1 MTDRVTATIALLLL
15 AASTLAAES
24 HVHAR
29 PVNIPAAGKIGFE
42 QMNPAETGILFT
54 NFLSDP
60 RSVVGR
66 NLLSGSG
73 VACGDIDGDGL
84 CDIYFCGLDS
94 ENKLFRNLGNWKFQ
108 DITASAGSII
118 ACVGQD
124 SMGAAF
130 ADVDGDGDL
139 DLLVNALGNGTRLFL
154 NDGKGHFSE
163 ATDAAGLR
171 SKAGSMSL
179 ALADL
184 NGDGYLDLYVANFR
198 PTTIKDNPHT
208 TISVQMV
215 DGQPFVSAVDGRSA
229 TAPDLTN
236 RFSVAPSGAIL
247 EFGEADDVYLND
259 GHGHFRRL
267 SWTDGTFLD
276 EYGKPLRE
284 PPRDWSLAVQIRDL
298 NGDGIPDI
306 YVCSDLFTPDRV
318 WINDGHAKFRAL
330 DNFALR
336 STPTFSMGVDF
347 ADIDRD
353 GHLDWFMVDMFA
365 RDRIRQN
372 TQLTARNTLFP
383 IGMIDIRPQLLRNTL
398 HWNRGDNTFAEI
410 AWYAG
415 VEASDWSWGPIFLDV
430 DLDGYED

>member
-1 MTDRVTATIALLLL
+1 MTDRVVAIIALLVAVSAP
-15 AASTLAAES
+15 AADS
-24 HVHAR
+24 HIRAR
-29 PVNIPAAGKIGFE
+29 PLNLPAAGKIGFE
-42 QMNPAETGILFT
+42 KMNPVETGILFT

-60 RSVVGR
+60 RSVANR

-184 NGDGYLDLYVANFR
+184 NGAGYLDLYVANFR

-208 TISVQMV
+208 TVSVQMV
-215 DGQPFVSAVDGRSA
+215 DGQPFVSAVD
-229 TAPDLTN
+229 
-236 RFSVAPSGAIL
+236 
-247 EFGEADDVYLND
+247 
-259 GHGHFRRL
+259 
-267 SWTDGTFLD
+267 
-276 EYGKPLRE
+276 
-284 PPRDWSLAVQIRDL
+284 
-298 NGDGIPDI
+298 
-306 YVCSDLFTPDRV
+306 
-318 WINDGHAKFRAL
+318 
-330 DNFALR
+330 
-336 STPTFSMGVDF
+336 
-347 ADIDRD
+347 
-353 GHLDWFMVDMFA
+353 
-365 RDRIRQN
+365 
-372 TQLTARNTLFP
+372 
-383 IGMIDIRPQLLRNTL
+383 
-398 HWNRGDNTFAEI
+398 
-410 AWYAG
+410 
-415 VEASDWSWGPIFLDV
+415 
-430 DLDGYED
+430 

>member
-94 ENKLFRNLGNWKFQ
+94 ENKLFRNLGNWKFE

-139 DLLVNALGNGTRLFL
+139 DLLVNALGNGTRLFT
-154 NDGKGHFSE
+154 NDGKGAFTETTSG
-163 ATDAAGLR
+163 AGVA
-171 SKAGSMSL
+171 SGAGSMSM
-179 ALADL
+179 ALADVD
-184 NGDGYLDLYVANFR
+184 GDGDLDLYVANFR
-198 PTTIKDNPHT
+198 PGTMQDEPRMRYRIAY
-208 TISVQMV
+208 V
-215 DGQPFVSAVDGRSA
+215 D
-229 TAPDLTN
+229 
-236 RFSVAPSGAIL
+236 
-247 EFGEADDVYLND
+247 
-259 GHGHFRRL
+259 
-267 SWTDGTFLD
+267 
-276 EYGKPLRE
+276 
-284 PPRDWSLAVQIRDL
+284 
-298 NGDGIPDI
+298 
-306 YVCSDLFTPDRV
+306 
-318 WINDGHAKFRAL
+318 
-330 DNFALR
+330 
-336 STPTFSMGVDF
+336 
-347 ADIDRD
+347 
-353 GHLDWFMVDMFA
+353 
-365 RDRIRQN
+365 
-372 TQLTARNTLFP
+372 
-383 IGMIDIRPQLLRNTL
+383 
-398 HWNRGDNTFAEI
+398 
-410 AWYAG
+410 
-415 VEASDWSWGPIFLDV
+415 
-430 DLDGYED
+430 